1 MLTIEN
7 ITKVYKK
14 DVGSLWRV
22 GRVDT
27 TNTSYLFTLINPVGQ
42 RIQVNLERN
51 PIGVQYELWCWDSYQ
66 NNTPLPTAVP
76 RRRMLDMDKLK
87 TQLATNTKSIQLPK
101 FTLNLHPN
109 PTSETLQITTDSPVD
124 EIQIYNSIG
133 QQVWQGQ
140 GFRDNQVRV
149 NVRDFSDGM
158 YIVRVRQGE
167 VWVSEQV
174 LVL

>member
-87 TQLATNTKSIQLPK
+87 TMDGLIQ
-101 FTLNLHPN
+101 
-109 PTSETLQITTDSPVD
+109 QIK
-124 EIQIYNSIG
+124 E
-133 QQVWQGQ
+133 
-140 GFRDNQVRV
+140 
-149 NVRDFSDGM
+149 
-158 YIVRVRQGE
+158 
-167 VWVSEQV
+167 
-174 LVL
+174 LVT